1 MNSRVSKHRTPVAR
15 QGGSTA
21 KPKPDKGREPQ
32 RSVSV
37 TKHGQPT
44 AKAAHCMTKLL
55 SDGVSDEGPISVD
68 EENVLLIPQKEGSR
82 LQSTKGPKHMLQF
95 LSDGAID
102 DGCIVLD
109 GGSGEGA
116 SRVDDEDVPLT
127 SQTEGSRLK
136 STKGRKHMLQFLSD
150 GAIDDGDI
158 VLDGGSGEGARRVDD
173 EDVPLTPQ
181 TEGSRLKS
189 TKGPTHML
197 QFLSDEAIDDG
208 DIVLDGN
215 LGKGTILVDDE
226 NVPLTPKM
234 EGSRLKS
241 TKGPTHMLQF
251 LSDEAIDDGDIV
263 LDGGS
268 GEGARRVDDE
278 DVPLT
283 PQTEGS
289 RLKSTKGPKHMLQ
302 FLSDEAIDDGDIV
315 LDRGEGA
322 ASPLPEKAPRL
333 NVTNGA
339 ASPSPDRA
347 PRLKA
352 IDEAAM
358 MGPMDTMD
366 EDAIENLHFELEDQ
380 HGGLGVVDRIGSII
394 STDSSELDDDDTTC
408 LAAFVSSSVFETG
421 SVIMIVVSSVEM
433 AWELDQ
439 RVGNTSVVQFFENW
453 FTLFFLIEWIL
464 RVRVFGLVWFKN
476 GFNIADSIVV
486 WVPGVLSVW
495 MFPFAGLD
503 SEFGIVRIVRLTRIL
518 RIVRGLRRLPF
529 YTDLKL
535 LVEGLLGSVTTVLF
549 TLMILTIAILTSSL
563 CFVQLVGRK
572 DLYGSSEQVLAAWAK
587 FRGFFQ
593 TARTLTRFM
602 HNDSAQDI
610 MHILMGPLPL
620 IWIPLLIF
628 SAVSSLVLMNLVTGV
643 IVNNALKR
651 AECIQEE
658 LLAEARQKKMADS
671 LELAEAFRSVATRDG
686 EIALSDIKELMESAE
701 MEKALAGQDLSPSD
715 VENIFG
721 LLEHNGEAMNLEN
734 FLAALRGWT
743 GPAKVKDARR
753 LQRRLRGLTRAT
765 LEFDQTFESGA
776 ELVQMPHDRKEVM
789 YNRMG
794 AISKEVRKR
803 SAAMSEEIY
812 AVTRTFNKLT
822 AELEHIDF
830 DQIDVLNLD
839 LAAFWKG
846 ESVTVSTKSAEPPP
860 PLPPKTS
867 SGGFG
872 V

>member
-150 GAIDDGDI
+150 G
-158 VLDGGSGEGARRVDD
+158 
-173 EDVPLTPQ
+173 
-181 TEGSRLKS
+181 
-189 TKGPTHML
+189 
-197 QFLSDEAIDDG
+197 
-208 DIVLDGN
+208 
-215 LGKGTILVDDE
+215 
-226 NVPLTPKM
+226 
-234 EGSRLKS
+234 
-241 TKGPTHMLQF
+241 
-251 LSDEAIDDGDIV
+251 
-263 LDGGS
+263 
-268 GEGARRVDDE
+268 
-278 DVPLT
+278 
-283 PQTEGS
+283 
-289 RLKSTKGPKHMLQ
+289 
-302 FLSDEAIDDGDIV
+302 AIDDGDIV